1 MVSAPP
7 DVILNLNS
15 KMNEAQKGLFGIS
28 CFGNFLDLNELH
40 LQHQLIHKMLLMEVK
55 QPKKDEMWFKI
66 SGKLIRFSIEE
77 FCVITGLKC
86 IGCDDLS
93 KMKSGR
99 AFLRQKYF
107 SHLKCIYRKDVED
120 VFMSMPVNSADEDV
134 VKIGMLY
141 LITSFLFTTPY
152 KKLVTEATFSLIE
165 SEDIETYAWGKELF
179 KNTFSYLKIAMTK
192 RTYDETMKKEIFT
205 YRLYGFP
212 LAFQTWIYES
222 LPCMDGKICK
232 RLDYNWPRILNWTNS
247 ATRVTVAE
255 LETLDL
261 PDLEIRGI
269 EPDEEERCASYLTGL
284 YQINRAAPDIEDV
297 DDDDFVD
304 PSVRLKKSLK
314 TDQLR
319 ACNESKNAKN
329 STSSMK
335 EDEPRRYNEKLNKM
349 LSDIRLRHDQ
359 IISQQVDLKFEV
371 RAIQRFVD
379 EMIGGFLEELKAK
392 LDGMCS
398 TEVNHGQIVVY
409 NSLNT
414 GIGNGIGEQQN
425 ISDLL
430 DDNFYTDDVMEQ
442 VEEIIKSAEKL
453 KHSDEIESEG
463 SDVFIDEVATE
474 IPVKR
479 QRKPGILTK
488 SPYLHGR
495 QPIREST
502 SSFRFEACAF
512 DIGLG
517 QPLIEDVRSF
527 DEWFHDGYR
536 PDNM

>member
-1 MVSAPP
+1 
-7 DVILNLNS
+7 
-15 KMNEAQKGLFGIS
+15 
-28 CFGNFLDLNELH
+28 
-40 LQHQLIHKMLLMEVK
+40 
-55 QPKKDEMWFKI
+55 
-66 SGKLIRFSIEE
+66 
-77 FCVITGLKC
+77 
-86 IGCDDLS
+86 
-93 KMKSGR
+93 
-99 AFLRQKYF
+99 
-107 SHLKCIYRKDVED
+107 
-120 VFMSMPVNSADEDV
+120 MPVNSADEDV

-152 KKLVTEATFSLIE
+152 KKLVTEAMFSLIE

-247 ATRVTVAE
+247 ATHVTAAE

-304 PSVRLKKSLK
+304 PPVRLKKSLK
-314 TDQLR
+314 IDQLR

-335 EDEPRRYNEKLNKM
+335 EDERCRYNEKLNKM
-349 LSDIRLRHDQ
+349 LSDIRLRQDQ

-371 RAIQRFVD
+371 DQIIFQLRGNFVLF
-379 EMIGGFLEELKAK
+379 I
-392 LDGMCS
+392 
-398 TEVNHGQIVVY
+398 N
-409 NSLNT
+409 
-414 GIGNGIGEQQN
+414 
-425 ISDLL
+425 LL
-430 DDNFYTDDVMEQ
+430 CY
-442 VEEIIKSAEKL
+442 
-453 KHSDEIESEG
+453 
-463 SDVFIDEVATE
+463 
-474 IPVKR
+474 
-479 QRKPGILTK
+479 
-488 SPYLHGR
+488 SPETIY
-495 QPIREST
+495 
-502 SSFRFEACAF
+502 
-512 DIGLG
+512 
-517 QPLIEDVRSF
+517 
-527 DEWFHDGYR
+527 
-536 PDNM
+536 